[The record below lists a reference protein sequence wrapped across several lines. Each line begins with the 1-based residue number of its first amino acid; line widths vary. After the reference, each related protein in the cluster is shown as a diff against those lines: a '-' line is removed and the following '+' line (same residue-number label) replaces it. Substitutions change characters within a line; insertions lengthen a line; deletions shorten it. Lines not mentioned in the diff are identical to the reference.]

1 MILPWVG
8 LLVSV
13 FLATG
18 PSYIYLPEHGEHI
31 SPQQL
36 LPKQPRSLL
45 PWAPPQ
51 VSPGPAG
58 TDAGGH
64 GRVSPDGEEDWR
76 GPARRSSSGG
86 SWGGWGCT
94 VLISQPH
101 FLFPGSSGLA
111 LFLLC
116 CSGALLSSHSHPLR
130 RDIQSDVITELQF
143 SFSKLMEE
151 YVSAHQISFLSHF
164 FEMPSLA
171 PRSSL

>member
-86 SWGGWGCT
+86 SWGGVFDCQDS
-94 VLISQPH
+94 I
-101 FLFPGSSGLA
+101 
-111 LFLLC
+111 
-116 CSGALLSSHSHPLR
+116 
-130 RDIQSDVITELQF
+130 
-143 SFSKLMEE
+143 
-151 YVSAHQISFLSHF
+151 HF
-164 FEMPSLA
+164 FNIGKAIYYSKEQVIKELC
-171 PRSSL
+171 